1 MSLVLMLITICCAV
15 AAVLLVLPAQA
26 RRPGQQHRGAA
37 ALLVLGRALRTRA
50 GQQPGQL
57 RKETAELLRQ
67 FSALLASGR
76 GEAQAWADLR
86 ETWRRRDPEHPLT
99 AVCRHTA
106 AAETSGAGTAEG
118 LRRALSASELNA
130 HRGPE
135 LRRLL
140 QRLLAVTA
148 LSEQTGAP
156 LSGLVEQLADSVDS
170 SAELAAAVQT
180 ATAGPR
186 LTQLLL
192 TLLPVGGLG
201 LGQLMGAQPVG
212 ALFGGGLGL
221 ACLVG
226 GTLCLLA
233 GRFWSSRMI
242 RTVMRHV

>member
-1 MSLVLMLITICCAV
+1 MSLMLLLITICCAG
-15 AAVLLVLPAQA
+15 AAVLLVLPANT
-26 RRPGQQHRGAA
+26 RRPGPARALP
-37 ALLVLGRALRTRA
+37 ALLARCRALRPNTRH
-50 GQQPGQL
+50 QPGQL
-57 RKETAELLRQ
+57 RRETAELLRQ

-76 GEAQAWADLR
+76 GEAQAWVDLR
-86 ETWRRRDPEHPLT
+86 ETWRRRAWDHPLT
-99 AVCRHTA
+99 AVCRHAA
-106 AAETSGAGTAEG
+106 AAESSGAGTAEG
-118 LRRALSASELNA
+118 LRRALAARELNSPS
-130 HRGPE
+130 GPE

-140 QRLLAVTA
+140 NRLLAVTA

-156 LSGLVEQLADSVDS
+156 LSALVEQLADSVDS

-201 LGQLMGAQPVG
+201 LGQLMGAQPLA

-221 ACLVG
+221 ACLAG

-233 GRFWSSRMI
+233 GRVWSARMI
-242 RTVMRHV
+242 RTVLRHV